1 MTKRMKETLRMLSF
15 SLMVVSMG
23 AMACQ
28 STHGSMEE
36 VRNTSIAHLA
46 DSYGDKRS
54 FLDVYTEIRQ
64 IPLAN
69 DTGFTLSAL
78 PWFSARNEQGDFIVL
93 DNFGVR
99 QILVFDSE
107 GRSKAKIG
115 SLGTNAD
122 QYLYPDNLYYSDQ
135 TRRYYVYDGDLLRI
149 QEYND
154 DFTFNSNIDLPLY
167 LGQMIVTADDRF
179 FCYTSGVASRKGADR
194 VVYECT
200 RSGDIKNSFADQYEE
215 FSTAGES
222 RGGGIVLLGSHLYVI
237 TPYEYE
243 LRKYDLGGKLIRT
256 VRGRSSHYVP
266 PPTDFDEREISSD
279 LRKRQAYHAT
289 WSHIRQLLKIGDEMI
304 GVVLA
309 EPNERRVF
317 LDLYDTDLNYV
328 TGDLQLPEHIGGGSQ
343 GIVSRGDRLYL
354 LRSEE
359 PVVLS
364 RDVKNL
370 PNPTV
375 VVYELKNPG

>member
-1 MTKRMKETLRMLSF
+1 MTERTKETLRMLSF
-15 SLMVVSMG
+15 SLMVVLMG

-36 VRNTSIAHLA
+36 ARNTSIAHLA

-54 FLDVYTEIRQ
+54 FGDVYTEIRQ

-69 DTGFTLSAL
+69 DSDFTLSAL
-78 PWFSARNEQGDFIVL
+78 PWFSAINEQGDFIVL

-107 GRSKAKIG
+107 GGSKAKIG

-122 QYLYPDNLYYSDQ
+122 QYLYPDNLFYSDQ
-135 TRRYYVYDGDLLRI
+135 THKYYVYDGDLLRI
-149 QEYND
+149 QEYNH
-154 DFTFNSNIDLPLY
+154 DFTFNSSVDLPLY
-167 LGQMIVTADDRF
+167 LGQMIVTGDDRF
-179 FCYTSGVASRKGADR
+179 FCYASGVASRKGADR

-200 RSGDIKNSFADQYEE
+200 KSGEIKNSFADQYEE

-237 TPYEYE
+237 TPYEYK
-243 LRKYDLGGKLIRT
+243 LQKYDLGGELIRS

-266 PPTDFDEREISSD
+266 PSTDFDEREIASD

-343 GIVSRGDRLYL
+343 GIVSKGDRLYL
-354 LRSEE
+354 LRTEN

-364 RDVKNL
+364 EDVKNL

-375 VVYELKNPG
+375 VVYELQTPG